1 MLRCRRGE
9 RCLKVGTR
17 LTSDARRSGRGHRYR
32 EQLYG
37 RELKTKNAKR
47 TVSCTRRSAR
57 PRAKY
62 DRRNR
67 TRTPSRHG
75 PARSRSDAPRSAS
88 CGTTRSESWT
98 RGSGR
103 RVYNVKHT
111 LRDRSQRRGEVG
123 LRGDR
128 AASRGPS
135 EEIGRTSGSYGRCCI
150 CGATGHRRPSTDR
163 EQRIA

>member
-57 PRAKY
+57 PRARY
-62 DRRNR
+62 DRRKLDPHAFASR
-67 TRTPSRHG
+67 TCEEPIRRAAFSQLRYDAVRKLDPRIRPPRLRCEAHA
-75 PARSRSDAPRSAS
+75 ARSEPETGRGRAPR
-88 CGTTRSESWT
+88 
-98 RGSGR
+98 
-103 RVYNVKHT
+103 
-111 LRDRSQRRGEVG
+111 
-123 LRGDR
+123 
-128 AASRGPS
+128 
-135 EEIGRTSGSYGRCCI
+135 
-150 CGATGHRRPSTDR
+150 
-163 EQRIA
+163 